1 MECKFAVLDELPE
14 ALYVPVITH
23 THGKLLPRVHGI
35 LKWRQALLQ
44 GKLPDETKLEWP
56 EARIKR
62 QILLRLEALDIVQ
75 YCNQQE
81 TLTDEV
87 LISVL
92 EGITSAEDFNQKR
105 GNPEDSIDKLAQR
118 QKIRDRDS
126 SFADEDGLSDHVPQ
140 NDSTAIAEHTAEHL
154 ETEWQ
159 TLTEQWHELSDTLT
173 ELGAFLGR
181 GWDLSQGILASQ
193 GWRDIVRYR
202 KLIKQLP
209 YLQRLVAMLGRLREI
224 NSSEK
229 ISSPLRRLMPEA
241 KEIITPYAVNEMGGI
256 QRSDALSRLLPSELA
271 LLGHPRLKT
280 LWYAKRAEKTLLTYQ
295 LRGLDV
301 EIELKEQPEEQ
312 IEEQSTDLGYGP
324 IIICLDTSASMHGEA
339 EYIAKAL
346 TLEALRIAQIEQR
359 ACYVYA
365 FSGPEQILEHELN
378 LNRGGVL
385 ALLDFLQQ
393 SFQGGTDVNQ
403 VLLRALAK
411 QSTTQWQNADILLI
425 SDGRFPSQTDLA
437 QRIARAKQQ
446 QGLRVHG
453 VLLGNWQGKAMM
465 DLCEP
470 MHRIELK

>member
-23 THGKLLPRVHGI
+23 THGELLSRVHGI

-44 GKLPDETKLEWP
+44 GQLPEETKLEWP
-56 EARIKR
+56 EVLIKR

-92 EGITSAEDFNQKR
+92 EGISSVEDFNHKR

-126 SFADEDGLSDHVPQ
+126 
-140 NDSTAIAEHTAEHL
+140 TIAEHL
-154 ETEWQ
+154 ETQWQ
-159 TLTEQWHELSDTLT
+159 ELAAQWHELSETLT

-229 ISSPLRRLMPEA
+229 ISSALCRLMPEA
-241 KEIITPYAVNEMGGI
+241 KETITPYAVNEMGGI
-256 QRSDALSRLLPSELA
+256 QRSDAISRLLPSELA

-378 LNRGGVL
+378 LDRGGVL

-393 SFQGGTDVNQ
+393 SFQGGTDVSQ
-403 VLLRALAK
+403 ALLRALAK
-411 QSTTQWQNADILLI
+411 QSTAQWQNADILLI

-437 QRIARAKQQ
+437 QRIALAKQQ

-465 DLCEP
+465 DFCEP
-470 MHRIELK
+470 VHRIELK